1 MYKHN
6 VCSQL
11 HVLLC
16 SLNLL
21 FGGVL
26 DAIVVMPFLST
37 LFVSLEMPVPLSM
50 AFAHEIKVTLQ
61 TYML

>member
-6 VCSQL
+6 VCPQL
-11 HVLLC
+11 LLC
-16 SLNLL
+16 SLNLF